1 MNTPPSHEELESAL
15 RFFKRSYLMVDDKV
29 LDAVKLIKAHG
40 TPDDQQLACDH
51 ILKMLARED
60 TGPDYDHA
68 YQLDDGRVQMHAQQL
83 NQRNEFY
90 IQLLAILDEPQR
102 VAKAVDSFPAHASG
116 LACVKEYLRS
126 ATT

>member
-1 MNTPPSHEELESAL
+1 MNNNPSQDDLESAL
-15 RFFKRSYLMVDDKV
+15 RFFKRSYLMVDDRV
-29 LDAVKLIKAHG
+29 LAAVRLIKDTG
-40 TPDDQQLACDH
+40 SEEQRNLALDY

-90 IQLLAILDEPQR
+90 VQLLSILNDPQR
-102 VAKAVDSFPAHASG
+102 VSQAVNTFPANASG
-116 LACVKEYLRS
+116 LDKVREYVRS
-126 ATT
+126 VSG